1 MLALSPSVFSTFGWL
16 LEESL
21 ISHETTTDDHQ
32 SLLDDQY
39 YLSQP
44 PAQQPTSEPLHAFTS
59 CGTVDHQVPNNNS
72 KKLNHNASERH
83 RRKKINGFYSS
94 LRSLLPFDDQKK
106 LSIPATVAR
115 VTKYIPEL
123 QQEVVRLV
131 QKKEDLCARLS
142 GHTDRVV
149 DHDQEKKLRR
159 KLNHTSSC
167 AV

>member
-94 LRSLLPFDDQKK
+94 LRSLLPFDDQKVERSYK
-106 LSIPATVAR
+106 LESAI
-115 VTKYIPEL
+115 
-123 QQEVVRLV
+123 
-131 QKKEDLCARLS
+131 LS
-142 GHTDRVV
+142 DKLLSLR
-149 DHDQEKKLRR
+149 EKGVYLFP
-159 KLNHTSSC
+159 
-167 AV
+167 